1 MAYRYPSIQAS
12 EGGCGSSNSRPCTP
26 QRPHAQYAEYLGTG
40 PNFNAYVM
48 SFPFLNKL
56 VSTPGIIATNV
67 PLSPSSPSNSAT
79 ETNFT
84 LPVGRTYLITVTL
97 PIDNYASGSA
107 VIYKLNYKSSSLRT
121 TYGQGTPYPGATGYS
136 NCDVNTVDSTQPLIT
151 LFQSVAGAETVYVG
165 ITSANDTPILDL
177 GNCKIIIVQLN

>member
-1 MAYRYPSIQAS
+1 MAYQYPSIQAS

-48 SFPFLNKL
+48 SFPFLTKL

-67 PLSPSSPSNSAT
+67 PLST

-97 PIDNYASGSA
+97 PIDSYASGSA
-107 VIYKLNYKSSSLRT
+107 VIYKINYKSSSLRT
-121 TYGQGTPYPGATGYS
+121 TYGQGTPYPGAMGYS
-136 NCDVNTVDSTQPLIT
+136 NCDVTTVDSTQPLIT

-165 ITSANDTPILDL
+165 ITSANNTPVLDL
-177 GNCKIIIVQLN
+177 PNCKIIIVQLN